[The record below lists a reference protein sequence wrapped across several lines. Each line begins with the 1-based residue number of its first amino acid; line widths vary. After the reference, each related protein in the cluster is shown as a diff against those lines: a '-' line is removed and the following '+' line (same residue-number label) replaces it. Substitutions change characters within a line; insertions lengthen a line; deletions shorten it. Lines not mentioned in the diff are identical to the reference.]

1 MDSLIIQGGNPLRGK
16 IKISGAKNAALP
28 LMACGLLLSK
38 GSLELTSFPKLAD
51 TNSMATLL
59 INLGLK
65 IEIKNDN
72 ALIFGRPN
80 NFNAPY
86 DLVNKMRASIL
97 VLGPLLTRFGS
108 ARVSLPGGCSIGTR
122 PVDLHIKAMKALGA
136 KVKIIKGYVEAQAPK
151 EGLKG
156 CIINF
161 PKVSVGATENTI
173 MAASLAKGE
182 TIITNAAKEPEIINL
197 ANCLNEM
204 GAKISGAGTNE
215 IKITGVKDLV
225 GTKCKVISDRI
236 ETGSYAIA
244 SLMTKGELELNNAEP
259 LYLSEL
265 NETLL
270 KSGAIIKTSQDKI
283 FVSSKS
289 ILPVNVETSVYPG
302 FPTDL
307 QAQFM
312 SLMCIA
318 NGKSEIKEN
327 IFENRFMHVPELI
340 RMGAKINVNGGI
352 AKIKGVKKLNGAP
365 IMATDLRAS
374 ISLVIAALSA
384 KGESQIS
391 NVFHLDRGYEDIE
404 NKLSNCGAKIK
415 RVFNK

>member
-1 MDSLIIQGGNPLRGK
+1 MDNLIIEGGNPLKGK
-16 IKISGAKNAALP
+16 IQISGAKNAALP

-38 GSLELTSFPKLAD
+38 GSLVLTSFPKLAD

-59 INLGLK
+59 MDLGLK
-65 IEIKNDN
+65 IEINNSK
-72 ALIFGRPN
+72 AEIFGKPN

-86 DLVNKMRASIL
+86 ELVNKMRASIL
-97 VLGPLLTRFGS
+97 VLGPLLTRFGI

-122 PVDLHIKAMKALGA
+122 PVDLHIKAMKAMGA
-136 KVKIIKGYVEAQAPK
+136 SINIVNGYVEAKSPK

-156 CIINF
+156 SKIHF

-182 TIITNAAKEPEIINL
+182 TIISNAAQEPEIINL
-197 ANCLNEM
+197 GNCLNEM
-204 GAKISGAGTNE
+204 GAKISGLGTDE
-215 IKITGVKDLV
+215 IKILGVNELF
-225 GTKCKVISDRI
+225 GTKYKVISDRI

-244 SLMTKGELELNNAEP
+244 SIMTRGELEITNCEP
-259 LYLSEL
+259 LYLFEL
-265 NETLL
+265 IKTLL
-270 KSGAIIKTSQDKI
+270 KSGAILKTSQDKI
-283 FVSSKS
+283 FVSSNE
-289 ILPVNVETSVYPG
+289 ILPVNIETNVYPG

-312 SLMCIA
+312 SLMSIA
-318 NGKSEIKEN
+318 KGKSEIAEK

-352 AKIKGVKKLNGAP
+352 AIVKGVKKLHGAP

-384 KGESQIS
+384 KGESKIS

-415 RVFNK
+415 RVSN